1 MENKEKELSQAELYR
16 EERKQRMAKASKKN
30 SKKSPQAAKVGHIV
44 GKTVGIVIVV
54 ALALT
59 LIYGCLSFFGVPQK
73 VLTATKVGS
82 ERVSV
87 AKYNYYYMDI
97 YLQTAQTSQQ
107 YDSYYGTGYGA
118 MYTGYDSTKSPMEQ
132 EYTLGTLKGYEDA
145 ETVTWAD
152 YFRVNALDYVQSYIA
167 YADLAREAGMTI
179 TDEQK
184 AEIDEQIE
192 SLSTTAAE
200 NDYSLNRYL
209 TKLYGKGTNEKLV
222 RDICEERYLA
232 YNYATQKQTEI
243 TDGITDAQIN
253 EEFDANKAN
262 YTTFS
267 VSLFSVNAAST
278 GLGTDAT
285 EEEVAAAQQAKKAEA
300 KTTADALFAKVTSA
314 ATLATQA
321 KSYDSTL
328 TDAKITYTDTTA
340 STISSSFGSA
350 VVDWIYSAD
359 RVVGDKAEIETDNGY
374 VLVYLNS
381 LPAKDTTKSVDVRHI
396 LIQFPSTTD
405 SSGNTVEATDA
416 QKQACNEKAQSVYN
430 EYLANPTEE
439 NFAALAETYSE
450 DTGSNTNGGL
460 YEDVANGDMTT
471 AFNDWIFDA
480 VRKPGDTG
488 IIESTYGYH
497 VMYYVGND
505 NDEAWV
511 ASVKTALANSQFQT
525 FDTGILEGDTYKS
538 TPTDFIINWAA
549 DQLEDV
555 ITLRY
560 LSN

>member
-54 ALALT
+54 ALALA

-300 KTTADALFAKVTSA
+300 KTTADAFFAKVTSA